1 MIMKRFSLLRNY
13 VARLPVDDRLRQL
26 KALLPTIGKKTK
38 SDAKLVLVQV
48 VADPYYLSLFS
59 VILCEMGKGSE
70 ITPEL
75 LVFRSIESEMGY
87 GIRASLKRSFP
98 YIWLTSRQWIRMYE
112 GVSSVVGYRSV
123 SWAYPVEDTLAYLK
137 AHSIWRSLA
146 TLKCLEQLVISNIKC
161 GDLILD
167 TYLRFK
173 PAATVNLKDP
183 FLRYLIWQAKRD
195 IFRAKRYFEGARPK
209 LFLSS
214 YSVYIQH
221 GIAARVALA
230 YGIKVVTF
238 GNHLQLGKTL
248 SSDDFFHTKNAQNY
262 RRDFLQC
269 EESEQRLSAARA
281 QLETRLSG
289 GIDDAT
295 SYMATSAY
303 AESSVA
309 CPDVRGAVVVYLH
322 DFFDSPHIYADL
334 VFPDFWTWISFT
346 IETLQAAEI
355 PFFLKRHPN
364 QIALSEDVVV
374 DLSKKYN
381 NLLFVPNGVTT
392 RELALAGMA
401 CAVTMYGT
409 IVHEAAYLG
418 VPSIACA
425 RHPHAAYDFCNTA
438 KTLTEYESLLR
449 KANALVLA
457 DKQTVKKEV
466 LEFYVMHNL
475 DLPSDQF
482 KARAYLL
489 KLWGIA
495 HAAQSSAQEIADV
508 TNALADD
515 PGFKS
520 FVRGLLP

>member
-1 MIMKRFSLLRNY
+1 MIMKRFSQLRNY

-26 KALLPTIGKKTK
+26 KTLLPTIGEKAK
-38 SDAKLVLVQV
+38 SHAKLVLVQA

-59 VILCEMGKGSE
+59 AILCEMEKESE

-87 GIRASLKRSFP
+87 GIRAALKRSFP

-123 SWAYPVEDTLAYLK
+123 SWAYPVEDTLAYFK

-183 FLRYLIWQAKRD
+183 FLRYLIWQALRD
-195 IFRAKRYFEGARPK
+195 VFRAKRYFERKRPQI
-209 LFLSS
+209 FLSS
-214 YSVYIQH
+214 FSGYIQH
-221 GIAARVALA
+221 GVAARVALA
-230 YGIKVVTF
+230 YGVKVVTF

-248 SSDDFFHTKNAQNY
+248 GPTDFFHTKNAENY
-262 RRDFLQC
+262 KRDFLQC
-269 EESEQRLSAARA
+269 EEREQLLREAQV
-281 QLETRLSG
+281 QLESRLSG
-289 GIDDAT
+289 GVDDAT
-295 SYMATSAY
+295 SYMAASAY
-303 AESSVA
+303 ADSGVP
-309 CPDVRGAVVVYLH
+309 CPNVRGAVIVYLH
-322 DFFDSPHIYADL
+322 DFFDSPHIYPDL
-334 VFPDFWTWISFT
+334 VFPDFWTWICFT
-346 IETLQAAEI
+346 IETLKSAEI
-355 PFFLKRHPN
+355 PFFIKRHPN
-364 QIALSEDVVV
+364 QITLSEDVVV
-374 DLSKKYN
+374 DLSNKYK

-392 RELALAGMA
+392 RQLALAGMA

-425 RHPHAAYDFCNTA
+425 RHPHADYDFCHTA
-438 KTLTEYESLLR
+438 KTLAEYESLLR

-457 DKQTVKKEV
+457 DLQLVKQEV

-475 DLPSDQF
+475 NLPSGQF
-482 KARAYLL
+482 KAKAHLIN
-489 KLWGIA
+489 LWGVA
-495 HAAQSSAQEIADV
+495 NSAQSSAQEIADV
-508 TNALADD
+508 TFALAGDS
-515 PGFKS
+515 GFKY
-520 FVRGLLP
+520 FVRGLLE